1 LAPEG
6 GHQMTTSISNDA
18 SAASEQ
24 ARAIPGDP
32 GRRLALSVV
41 LPAYQERDVI
51 REVLARLV
59 QLLGESGLGFEVI
72 VVDDGSTDGT
82 REALDEASVALGPA
96 VRVMRHPYNKGNGAA
111 IKTGIRAARGDVIAC
126 LDADGQHDP
135 ADVLRLLPYSADY
148 ELVVGARTERC
159 RGVWH
164 RTLANWLYNALA
176 SWLTRFPIEDLTSG
190 YRLFRA
196 SVVKQYVHL
205 FPARFSYPTTS
216 TLAFIKGGYSVKYV
230 PIEASSR
237 QTGRSKIS
245 LLGDGWRF
253 VVLIFKIIVIF
264 EPLRVFLPSAL
275 AFFLAGVAS
284 SAYSTWF
291 LGRPHIPNSGVLLF
305 VMSMLVVL
313 LGLIAEEIAALQ
325 VSMHEE
331 RTRSE
336 SSEE

>member
-1 LAPEG
+1 
-6 GHQMTTSISNDA
+6 MTPD
-18 SAASEQ
+18 
-24 ARAIPGDP
+24 GP

-41 LPAYQERDVI
+41 LPVYQEREVI
-51 REVLARLV
+51 REVVAHLV
-59 QLLGESGLGFEVI
+59 QVLNESGLRFEVI

-82 REALDEASVALGPA
+82 REVLDAVSGEFAGA
-96 VRVMRHPYNKGNGAA
+96 VRVICHPYNKGNGAA

-135 ADVLRLLPYSADY
+135 ADVLRLLPYTAEYD
-148 ELVVGARTERC
+148 LVVGARTESY
-159 RGVWH
+159 RGAWY
-164 RTLANWLYNALA
+164 RTLANRLYNALA
-176 SWLTRFPIEDLTSG
+176 SWLTQFPIEDLTSG

-205 FPARFSYPTTS
+205 FPARFSYPATS

-230 PIEASSR
+230 PIAARSR

-245 LLGDGWRF
+245 LVGDGWRF
-253 VVLIFKIIVIF
+253 VVVIFKIIVIF
-264 EPLRVFLPSAL
+264 EPLRVFLPAAL
-275 AFFLAGVAS
+275 AFFSLGVAS

-305 VMSMLVVL
+305 VVSMLVVL

-331 RTRSE
+331 RKRSE
-336 SSEE
+336 ASEE